1 MIVSNFVYFVDTNV
15 IRHHYSKVIKN
26 FKNYPV
32 IIPTTVFYEIL
43 NFCRHNSKTKGIEKF
58 LLFMNPVF
66 SHNGIYYMPNSY
78 LYKLFNQEIDFEEF
92 YNRLTLEM
100 KNNLSNI
107 LSNFMCLIF
116 INHFKKESFL
126 TYVNDESVSQFLH
139 KIIKRK
145 IDKIIDEDFLIT
157 LNIKDYLNKELFN
170 KLLVVIENSYEKW
183 VKSLNQTISKEDFV
197 NLYKIIDNEKY
208 NGSIA
213 NGKIFS
219 KEIDLTNIVFDKY
232 DFLNQILIERI
243 RANLLNK
250 DENRIEINNL
260 YDYMISHEYLQF
272 AEQAWKKD
280 ITPIF
285 LTVDKNFLLFECL
298 NKVPVIAKLH
308 KYLSISLEHSKKLK
322 EINL

>member
-1 MIVSNFVYFVDTNV
+1 M
-15 IRHHYSKVIKN
+15 
-26 FKNYPV
+26 
-32 IIPTTVFYEIL
+32 
-43 NFCRHNSKTKGIEKF
+43 
-58 LLFMNPVF
+58 
-66 SHNGIYYMPNSY
+66 
-78 LYKLFNQEIDFEEF
+78 
-92 YNRLTLEM
+92 
-100 KNNLSNI
+100 
-107 LSNFMCLIF
+107 
-116 INHFKKESFL
+116 
-126 TYVNDESVSQFLH
+126 
-139 KIIKRK
+139 
-145 IDKIIDEDFLIT
+145 
-157 LNIKDYLNKELFN
+157 
-170 KLLVVIENSYEKW
+170 
-183 VKSLNQTISKEDFV
+183 NQTISKEDFV
-197 NLYKIIDNEKY
+197 NLYKIIDNEKN

-219 KEIDLTNIVFDKY
+219 KEIDITNIVFDKY